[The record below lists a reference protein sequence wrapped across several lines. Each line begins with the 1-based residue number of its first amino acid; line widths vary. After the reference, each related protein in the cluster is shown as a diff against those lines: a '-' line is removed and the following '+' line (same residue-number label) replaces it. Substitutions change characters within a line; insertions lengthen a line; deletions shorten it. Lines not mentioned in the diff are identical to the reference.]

1 MVWPVLALYLKVTRE
16 KTLVVSIA
24 GKYEKLPE
32 GETTKASNL
41 LEKGTNLSVETKE
54 GTTQRVL

>member
-1 MVWPVLALYLKVTRE
+1 MLALYLKVTGE